1 MNKIKRS
8 VKNMNKTKREIDAL
22 VDLLMELNLKRPI
35 ARTLVCL
42 LDGKDYTSHEIERV
56 SGLRQPEVSVA
67 MKFLISKK
75 WVIQKEVKKES
86 TKGRPVKHYR
96 LRMPVIDI
104 INFVEKS
111 IREENDKL
119 LQNIKEL
126 KELV

>member
-1 MNKIKRS
+1 
-8 VKNMNKTKREIDAL
+8 MNKTKREIDAL